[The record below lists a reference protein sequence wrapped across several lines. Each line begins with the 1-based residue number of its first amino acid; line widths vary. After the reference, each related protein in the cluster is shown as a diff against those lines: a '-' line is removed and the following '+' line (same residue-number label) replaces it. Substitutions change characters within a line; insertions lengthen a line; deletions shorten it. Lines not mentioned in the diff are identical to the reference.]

1 MSTALIPS
9 LLAVFIS
16 LGVVL
21 MAVSQNK
28 KKGPGAAAAQDNDD
42 AR

>member
-1 MSTALIPS
+1 MSTALVLS
-9 LLAVFIS
+9 LLAAFIS

-21 MAVSQNK
+21 MAVSQNR
-28 KKGPGAAAAQDNDD
+28 KKGPGASAAREHDD

>member
-1 MSTALIPS
+1 MSTALILS

-21 MAVSQNK
+21 MAVSQKK
-28 KKGPGAAAAQDNDD
+28 KKGPGASPAGENDD